1 MNNHDD
7 EEAQLMRVIADVIEE
22 DEVEEDSSRV
32 NYAKEHFE
40 KSNNSLKELLL
51 PNYAFQDSPGVI

>member
-22 DEVEEDSSRV
+22 DEVEESSRV